1 MLDTTKLTLFLIA
14 AIGLLLVPGPSVL
27 YIVTRSV
34 SQGRAAGVVSVL
46 GIAAASLIHIAAAS
60 LGLSAI
66 LLSSALAF
74 GVVKYLGAAYLI
86 FLGLRQLF
94 RKEAD
99 QAAQTQQAAK
109 PQSLRRIFSQGF
121 AVNLL
126 NPKTALFF
134 FAFLPQFVNLNGG
147 NVSGQILLLG
157 GLFVGMAL
165 ITDGTYALLAS
176 LLADR
181 LRSSQRFSKVQR
193 YAAGVVYIGLGLT
206 TAFSGSANKS

>member
-1 MLDTTKLTLFLIA
+1 MLDTTKVTLFIIA

-74 GVVKYLGAAYLI
+74 SVVKYLGAAYLI
-86 FLGLRQLF
+86 FIGLRQLF
-94 RKEAD
+94 KKEEA
-99 QAAQTQQAAK
+99 QAAQAVK

-181 LRSSQRFSKVQR
+181 LRNSQRFSKVQR
-193 YAAGVVYIGLGLT
+193 YAAGLVYIGLGLT
-206 TAFSGSANKS
+206 TAFSGSASKS